1 MERDEYGRFVPR
13 QQEQGSV
20 RGPASA
26 GAYGGESRP
35 WQQQRYASERASCM
49 TTGTAATALGAAAG
63 AGIGAA
69 LMFLMDPEQRR
80 RRRERLAEA
89 AAAAAHRTG
98 ELAHSAW
105 DTTSEKAIEGAASL
119 YAASP

>member
-1 MERDEYGRFVPR
+1 MERDEYGRFVP
-13 QQEQGSV
+13 QQQRRST

-35 WQQQRYASERASCM
+35 WQQQYTNEGASCA
-49 TTGTAATALGAAAG
+49 TKGSVATALGVAAG

-69 LMFLMDPEQRR
+69 LTFLLDPEQGR

-98 ELAHSAW
+98 EMAHSAW
-105 DTTSEKAIEGAASL
+105 DTTS
-119 YAASP
+119 